1 MRHQDLYESS
11 VKLFCFIAINFMS
24 RKRFS
29 FSIDEKMFEFLRD
42 IATPGP
48 HEIFLM
54 KIHHM
59 GTDGLR
65 NNEVTDTTEFEL

>member
-1 MRHQDLYESS
+1 
-11 VKLFCFIAINFMS
+11 MS
-24 RKRFS
+24 HEWFS
-29 FSIDEKMFEFLRD
+29 FSINGKTFEFLRD